1 MVATPWLG
9 EIASREM
16 GAGAGGPQFWP
27 FPRDELQRLC
37 GAKTSGAKYVE
48 EQLHVLL
55 ETGKKAKER
64 ALATKNHKLFLEIS
78 LDYN

>member
-1 MVATPWLG
+1 
-9 EIASREM
+9 
-16 GAGAGGPQFWP
+16 
-27 FPRDELQRLC
+27 
-37 GAKTSGAKYVE
+37 VE

-55 ETGKKAKER
+55 ETGKKTNER